1 MSNDFPIGIAD
12 SELAFSVPRMQRP
25 NYSKSLDPKV
35 YIGTRCVSLR
45 PQSERWLFPNGSCP
59 LLLTVTTLLQ
69 SPAEQESGAGRRAVA
84 GFLPLWISGFKGALV
99 SPIMQSVVLRVYI
112 LTDRRPDQFAS
123 TEGTEVYLN
132 TSFSDR
138 YVPIFLVHEKETGSP
153 FVCHP
158 HDSKAPLRV
167 EELFQLATAVHVNH
181 SECYGDVA
189 SDIRSPSDFC
199 RRLLSSRCHFNVSQ
213 FPKAGTAGVGLH
225 PASAV
230 KFKVTKTFP
239 TSARLTSDGV
249 EPY

>member
-1 MSNDFPIGIAD
+1 
-12 SELAFSVPRMQRP
+12 
-25 NYSKSLDPKV
+25 
-35 YIGTRCVSLR
+35 
-45 PQSERWLFPNGSCP
+45 
-59 LLLTVTTLLQ
+59 
-69 SPAEQESGAGRRAVA
+69 
-84 GFLPLWISGFKGALV
+84 
-99 SPIMQSVVLRVYI
+99 MQSMVLRVYI

-123 TEGTEVYLN
+123 TEGTEAYLN
-132 TSFSDR
+132 TSFSDW

-158 HDSKAPLRV
+158 HDPKAAALRV
-167 EELFQLATAVHVNH
+167 KELFQLATAVVHVNH
-181 SECYGDVA
+181 SDWYRDVS
-189 SDIRSPSDFC
+189 SDIRSPSDFR

>member
-1 MSNDFPIGIAD
+1 MDGRARLGKPINEAGQSPHHERAPRSWQAQATLATGGGNQIPGRD
-12 SELAFSVPRMQRP
+12 SLAGVPRLSR
-25 NYSKSLDPKV
+25 
-35 YIGTRCVSLR
+35 R
-45 PQSERWLFPNGSCP
+45 
-59 LLLTVTTLLQ
+59 TVM
-69 SPAEQESGAGRRAVA
+69 
-84 GFLPLWISGFKGALV
+84 
-99 SPIMQSVVLRVYI
+99 PIMQSVVLRVYI

-199 RRLLSSRCHFNVSQ
+199 RTLLSSQCHFNVSQ

>member
-1 MSNDFPIGIAD
+1 MDGRARLGKPINEAGQSPHHERAPRSWQAQATLATGGGNQIPGRD
-12 SELAFSVPRMQRP
+12 SLAGVPRLSR
-25 NYSKSLDPKV
+25 
-35 YIGTRCVSLR
+35 R
-45 PQSERWLFPNGSCP
+45 
-59 LLLTVTTLLQ
+59 TVM
-69 SPAEQESGAGRRAVA
+69 
-84 GFLPLWISGFKGALV
+84 
-99 SPIMQSVVLRVYI
+99 PIMQSVVLRVYI

-153 FVCHP
+153 SVCHP

-189 SDIRSPSDFC
+189 SDIRSPSDF
-199 RRLLSSRCHFNVSQ
+199 RRSLLSSRCHFNVSQ